1 MSWQARENAW
11 PRATFRLTPAGR
23 GLFILSTTRF
33 TATRQDKTN
42 WCADD
47 STALPTTQYSAA
59 WERYS
64 TFTVSSTLILA
75 DSINMASQHSSA
87 SDQSSVVTSPG
98 KATQSQEI
106 ESQAVQELVQKCKNQ
121 VGGGAG
127 QNHFFRLLLR
137 FPLTCD
143 SRLHRNARRA
153 RRTSRKLASS
163 GSRVCRSSSS
173 PIVRSTGRKCTC

>member
-1 MSWQARENAW
+1 MSWHARENAC

-33 TATRQDKTN
+33 YVHDKTN
-42 WCADD
+42 CCADD
-47 STALPTTQYSAA
+47 RPALPTARQSAA
-59 WERYS
+59 WERHS
-64 TFTVSSTLILA
+64 TFTFSSTLILA

-87 SDQSSVVTSPG
+87 SDQSSVATSPG
-98 KATQSQEI
+98 KAAQSQEI

-121 VGGGAG
+121 VGGSAG
-127 QNHFFRLLLR
+127 QNHFFRLLSR

-153 RRTSRKLASS
+153 RRTSRKLVSS